1 MSRRLIVARQARQD
15 LMEIWE
21 FIASDSIRAADS
33 IEELFQQEFLA
44 IQHHPGL
51 GPRREELQPGVRSL
65 PVGSYLIFYRV
76 RRYSVQILRVV
87 HGARDLGALFAG

>member
-1 MSRRLIVARQARQD
+1 MRRRLIVAREARQD
-15 LMEIWE
+15 MLEIWE
-21 FIASDSIRAADS
+21 FIASNSIRAADS
-33 IEELFQQEFLA
+33 VGELFQQEFLA
-44 IQHHPGL
+44 IQQHPGL

-76 RRYSVQILRVV
+76 SRDSVQILRVV